1 MIDAMREDHH
11 EWLDIHFL
19 TPTEFEKAGAAWPI
33 RIGMNIAKPHYHIG
47 PRISPYYYLIFV
59 LEGEGEFR
67 QSGGEYLLAAGDLFC
82 LFPQVTHEYWTN
94 PLKRLR
100 KLFFAFEGKGALS
113 LLARAGLTPQR
124 PHASGGAT
132 NEASALA
139 EELRRLAAES
149 GGGSDLLRLSLF
161 LRIFDAL
168 SLRSASYSVSAGQ
181 DTWLQNG
188 RAYLDIHYAEDIAIE
203 RVAAAV
209 GVERSHFTKMFRHA
223 YGMPPMQYL
232 LRLRM
237 NEARLL
243 LEQTGYTVADIA
255 RSVGYPDL
263 FSFSKAFKKHAG
275 ISPKSYRQRKTDS
288 HCSGQSDSDSAPSQ
302 SKPEKSKV

>member
-1 MIDAMREDHH
+1 MYEGMREDHH

-33 RIGMNIAKPHYHIG
+33 RVGTNIAKPHYRIG

-67 QSGGEYLLAAGDLFC
+67 QSGGAYSLAAGDLFC

-94 PLKRLR
+94 PQRPLR
-100 KLFFAFEGKGALS
+100 KLFFAFEGKGALA

-132 NEASALA
+132 PEAA
-139 EELRRLAAES
+139 ELTGELRRLAAES

-161 LRIFDAL
+161 LRVFDAL
-168 SLRSASYSVSAGQ
+168 STKSPSYRASAGQ
-181 DTWLQNG
+181 DSWLQKG

-203 RVAAAV
+203 SVSAAV
-209 GVERSHFTKMFRHA
+209 GVERSHFTKTFRQA

-232 LRLRM
+232 LQLRM

-243 LEQTGYTVADIA
+243 LEQTDYTVAEIA

-263 FSFSKAFKKHAG
+263 FTFSKAFKKHTG
-275 ISPKSYRQRKTDS
+275 ESPKAYRHRAAAS
-288 HCSGQSDSDSAPSQ
+288 AAAGQGSAEEQHSTANTARL
-302 SKPEKSKV
+302 

>member
-1 MIDAMREDHH
+1 MFKGMREDHH

-33 RIGMNIAKPHYHIG
+33 RVGTNIAKPHYHIG

-67 QSGGEYLLAAGDLFC
+67 QSGGAYSLAAGDLFC

-94 PLKRLR
+94 PRQPLR
-100 KLFFAFEGKGALS
+100 KLFFAFEGKGALD
-113 LLARAGLTPQR
+113 LLARAGLTPRR
-124 PHASGGAT
+124 PHASDGAT
-132 NEASALA
+132 SEATALA

-161 LRIFDAL
+161 LRVFDAL
-168 SLRSASYSVSAGQ
+168 STQSPSYRVSDGQ
-181 DTWLQNG
+181 DSWLQKG

-203 RVAAAV
+203 SVSAAV
-209 GVERSHFTKMFRHA
+209 GIERSHFTKTFRQA
-223 YGMPPMQYL
+223 YGMPPMRYL
-232 LRLRM
+232 LQLRM

-243 LEQTGYTVADIA
+243 LEQTDYTVAEIA

-263 FSFSKAFKKHAG
+263 FTFSKAFKKHAG
-275 ISPKSYRQRKTDS
+275 ESPKAYRQRAAASAT
-288 HCSGQSDSDSAPSQ
+288 SGLGSAEEQSSDTETARF
-302 SKPEKSKV
+302 